1 MTSNASLLGP
11 VEGDQACWRD
21 YEIKLGE
28 EESREAVVDRCHMLF
43 IKGAASAELFFDCPD
58 GQACEVSGSHVNS
71 RLVGSYRNLE
81 MSPKPWRVPVPS
93 LKHVSVSPTRSEFTH
108 F

>member
-1 MTSNASLLGP
+1 MTSNVSLLGP

-43 IKGAASAELFFDCPD
+43 IK
-58 GQACEVSGSHVNS
+58 
-71 RLVGSYRNLE
+71 
-81 MSPKPWRVPVPS
+81 
-93 LKHVSVSPTRSEFTH
+93 
-108 F
+108 

>member
-1 MTSNASLLGP
+1 MHHSLDRWR
-11 VEGDQACWRD
+11 EYQACWRD

-28 EESREAVVDRCHMLF
+28 EESREAVVDQCHMLF

-58 GQACEVSGSHVNS
+58 GQACEVSGSHKQQTCS
-71 RLVGSYRNLE
+71 SYRNLE